1 MSIGGCRNSAGL
13 LTASMGGDFLQDP
26 DDGLHS
32 NHCMPHKI
40 RCPLSS
46 AEDGGAFI
54 CLRSGSK
61 AMNLR
66 AVAIKKDA

>member
-1 MSIGGCRNSAGL
+1 MMDCIRV
-13 LTASMGGDFLQDP
+13 TACHTRYGA
-26 DDGLHS
+26 
-32 NHCMPHKI
+32 
-40 RCPLSS
+40 PLSS